1 MSNSENIPSKI
12 IQYLGQKTG
21 IHYRG
26 SKPSLS
32 NIRAR
37 LREGATLSEA
47 KLVIDYKVEEWS
59 ETEMEKY
66 LRPSTLFR
74 PSHFD
79 EYLGLAKRWEA
90 RGRPKIRKRKQ
101 SEIGQRLNQRGDV
114 YTEFMTGKDIQ
125 RKDVAPLTNK

>member
-1 MSNSENIPSKI
+1 MKEEGIPSQI
-12 IQYLGQKTG
+12 IQYLAQRTG
-21 IHYRG
+21 IRYRG

-32 NIRAR
+32 NICAR

-90 RGRPKIRKRKQ
+90 RGRPKIKKRKQ
-101 SEIGQRLNQRGDV
+101 SEIGQRLNQRNGNL
-114 YTEFMTGKDIQ
+114 YTKFMTGKD
-125 RKDVAPLTNK
+125 V

>member
-1 MSNSENIPSKI
+1 MANSENIPLEI

-21 IHYRG
+21 IRYRG
-26 SKPSLS
+26 SKPALS

-37 LREGATLSEA
+37 LREGTTLDEA

-59 ETEMEKY
+59 DTEMEKY

-79 EYLGLAKRWEA
+79 EYLAVAEKWQS
-90 RGRPKIRKRKQ
+90 RGRPKIRKRRQ
-101 SEIGQRLNQRGDV
+101 DIGQRLNQRDNDV
-114 YTEFMTGKDIQ
+114 YTKFMMKSGSTKHSP
-125 RKDVAPLTNK
+125 AP

>member
-1 MSNSENIPSKI
+1 MKEEGIPSQI
-12 IQYLGQKTG
+12 IQYLGQRTG
-21 IHYRG
+21 THYRG

-59 ETEMEKY
+59 DTEMEKY

-79 EYLGLAKRWEA
+79 EYLGLAKRWES
-90 RGRPKIRKRKQ
+90 RGRPKIKKHRQ
-101 SEIGQRLNQRGDV
+101 DIGQRLNQRGDV

-125 RKDVAPLTNK
+125 QKDVAPLTNK